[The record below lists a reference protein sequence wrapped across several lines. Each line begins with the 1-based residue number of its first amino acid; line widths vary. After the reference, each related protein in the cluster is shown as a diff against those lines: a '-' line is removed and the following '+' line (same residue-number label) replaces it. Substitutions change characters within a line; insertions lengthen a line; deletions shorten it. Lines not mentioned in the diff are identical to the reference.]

1 MKNLTRSIVITLC
14 CFVYFLPLSWAVDEE
29 NCLLCHKYSGLG
41 RIDESGNKHIYYI
54 NNDLY
59 NRSVHGNIR
68 CTECHAGIEKFPHG
82 VVKKVD
88 CANECHLIEPS
99 TNKPFSHA
107 PMIEK
112 YELSVHGK
120 TEQGKIKKHVED
132 LPTCIYCHENTIYHA
147 VNDLYHRSGEIIRE
161 VMDRCLGC
169 HSNNVWADTFFHHF
183 IERLYQRRS
192 SQRVVELCASCHDD
206 EERMSRHGL
215 KTVGTFRDTFHWQAL
230 KFGDP
235 NAPNCINCHAP
246 VGYLSHE
253 IMRKEDERSA
263 IHEKNLVR
271 TCSNIGGA
279 QSCHPNAT
287 SRFASGEVHPI
298 QFKAGL
304 FDTTQKKLN
313 LQESIEKGR
322 LKPFQ
327 SLLTAL
333 VTVDVGERQPYQNIV
348 LVLIKYFYMCLIGF
362 LISAM
367 IIHQILDYF
376 ATRREIRAGRHYHE
390 QH

>member
-1 MKNLTRSIVITLC
+1 MKQLLLHLFFILTYILC
-14 CFVYFLPLSWAVDEE
+14 LPAVLLAVDEE

-41 RIDESGNKHIYYI
+41 RIDESGKKHLYYI
-54 NNDLY
+54 NGDLY
-59 NRSVHGNIR
+59 NRSVHGKIR
-68 CTECHAGIEKFPHG
+68 CGECHVGIDKFPHG
-82 VVKKVD
+82 SVKEVD
-88 CANECHLIEPS
+88 CATLCHLTEPS
-99 TNKPFSHA
+99 TLKPFSHA

-112 YELSVHGK
+112 FELSVHGK
-120 TEQGKIKKHVED
+120 TERGELKKHAED
-132 LPTCIYCHENTIYHA
+132 FPSCTYCHQNTIYHGS
-147 VNDLYHRSGEIIRE
+147 VDLYHRGGEIIQE

-169 HSNNVWADTFFHHF
+169 HSNNVWTDTFFHHF

-192 SQRVVELCASCHDD
+192 SQRMVELCSSCHED
-206 EERMSRHGL
+206 EERMARHGL

-253 IMRKEDERSA
+253 IMRKDDERSA
-263 IHEKNLVR
+263 IHKKNLVR
-271 TCSNIGGA
+271 TCSNLGGS

-287 SRFASGEVHPI
+287 PRFAQGEVHPI

-304 FDTTQKKLN
+304 FAQAQVKPT
-313 LQESIEKGR
+313 LQESIDKGKA
-322 LKPFQ
+322 KPFQ
-327 SLLTAL
+327 SLLATL
-333 VTVDVGERQPYQNIV
+333 VKVDISEDQTYQNVV
-348 LVLIKYFYMCLIGF
+348 LVLIKYFYMFLIGA
-362 LISAM
+362 LISSM

-376 ATRREIRAGRHYHE
+376 ATRREMRTRRHRHE